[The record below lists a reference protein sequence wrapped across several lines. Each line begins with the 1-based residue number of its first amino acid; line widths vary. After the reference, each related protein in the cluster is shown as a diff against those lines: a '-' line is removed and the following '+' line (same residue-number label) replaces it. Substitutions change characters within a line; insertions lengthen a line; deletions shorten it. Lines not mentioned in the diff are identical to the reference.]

1 MSRRETEREEEQMIK
16 VNIVVHSG
24 TARFGVAVQAESPER
39 ALSLVAGRY
48 PARPCR
54 VRSPLEAREL
64 FAARAGTRPE
74 KLAA

>member
-1 MSRRETEREEEQMIK
+1 MFK
-16 VNIVVHSG
+16 VSIEVRSG

-54 VRSPLEAREL
+54 VRSPIEAREL